1 VRHDAAENVMHKASG
16 TFDHLEYIKVVN
28 MPSTSSCYLGLV
40 PSYWLQ
46 HHEGLASHMS
56 RCTASLPAAGYSLGG
71 RQSETLTV
79 GCRGSLSQSWSP
91 NLRGWTERT

>member
-28 MPSTSSCYLGLV
+28 MPSTSSCHLGLV

-46 HHEGLASHMS
+46 HHEGLASHEML
-56 RCTASLPAAGYSLGG
+56 RCTASPILNCLQLDIRWADA
-71 RQSETLTV
+71 RV
-79 GCRGSLSQSWSP
+79 KH
-91 NLRGWTERT
+91 